1 MKGKAIS
8 MKNRG
13 ILIACLMLTSAF
25 LLRAEDTAQDV
36 LDRVHKRYDQIS
48 DAEVRFV
55 QKAKFPLAKLEQE
68 VTGTLQFKKTNK
80 YRVEFEGQLVV
91 TNGETVWSYSAQNNQ
106 VLIDKFKF
114 DERSLSP
121 ERILTAAPDDFSA
134 TLVGREKT
142 THGDEIALK
151 LTPRDP
157 ANLLKSMKLW
167 VNESDWLIHK
177 VEMLDQHGKVTTY
190 QVSSFKTNIGIPDSR
205 FVYQVPAGVEVVD
218 LRD

>member
-1 MKGKAIS
+1 

-13 ILIACLMLTSAF
+13 LLIACLMLAPVA
-25 LLRAEDTAQDV
+25 LIRAEDTAQDV
-36 LDRVHKRYDQIS
+36 LDRMHKRYDQIS

-55 QKAKFPLAKLEQE
+55 QKAKFALAKIEQE
-68 VTGTLQFKKTNK
+68 VSGTLQFKKANK

-106 VLIDKFKF
+106 VLIDKFKL

-134 TLVGREKT
+134 TLLGREKT
-142 THGDEIALK
+142 AHGDEISLK

-167 VNESDWLIHK
+167 VNDSDWLIRK
-177 VEMLDQHGKVTTY
+177 AEVVDQHGKVTTY
-190 QVSSFKTNIGIPDSR
+190 QVNSFKTNIGIPDSR
-205 FVYQVPAGVEVVD
+205 FIYQVPVGVEVVD